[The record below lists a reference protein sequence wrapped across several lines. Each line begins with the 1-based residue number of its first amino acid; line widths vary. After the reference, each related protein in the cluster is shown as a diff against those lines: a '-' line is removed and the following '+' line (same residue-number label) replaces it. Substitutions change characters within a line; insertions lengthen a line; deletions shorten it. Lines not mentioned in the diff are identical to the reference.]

1 MKIYNYNRYTGEY
14 TGPSIATP
22 NPITVGE
29 YLIPAYATTESPP
42 STTVDELAVWDNG
55 AWIKKDIKEDILEY
69 KWQEIISTR
78 NQLLQASDWTVLVDS
93 PLTTSKKKEWKK
105 YRQELRDLTSTFSKT
120 DTVTWPTKPE

>member
-1 MKIYNYNRYTGEY
+1 MQIYNYNRDTGEY
-14 TGPSIATP
+14 TGPSMATP

-42 STTVDELAVWDNG
+42 SVSNYELAIWNNG
-55 AWIKKDIKEDILEY
+55 AWIKKDIKEDILDN
-69 KWQEIISTR
+69 KWKNVIHTR
-78 NQLLQASDWTVLVDS
+78 NQLLQGSDWTVLVDS
-93 PLTTSKKKEWKK
+93 PLTTSKKKEWKM

>member
-1 MKIYNYNRYTGEY
+1 MQIYNYNRYTGEY

-42 STTVDELAVWDNG
+42 STTVDELAIWDKG
-55 AWIKKDIKEDILEY
+55 AWIKKNIRKEVID
-69 KWQEIISTR
+69 KNWKIIINTR
-78 NQLLQASDWTVLVDS
+78 NALLQDSDWTVLVDS
-93 PLTTSKKKEWKK
+93 PLTTSKKKKWKK

-120 DTVTWPTKPE
+120 DTVIWPTTPE